1 MEQEQAT
8 EPAHRSGLTHSAVDA
23 IAAVGI
29 FLVGVVMMV
38 DNYRLGA
45 GWAPDGPESGYFPF
59 RIGAILCIASVVV
72 LLRAVFGKVRNRE
85 IFVSWKKF
93 KLVLLVLLPT
103 ALFVLAIQFLGL
115 YVASALFIAAFMRVM
130 DKYSWL
136 KTLLISIAVNVT
148 LFWMFEI
155 QFMVPLP
162 KGPLEALFGY

>member
-1 MEQEQAT
+1 MEQEQT
-8 EPAHRSGLTHSAVDA
+8 RVRPHSGGLSHSAVDA
-23 IAAVGI
+23 IASVGI
-29 FLVGVVMMV
+29 FLIGVVMMA
-38 DNYRLGA
+38 DNYRIGA

-72 LLRAVFGKVRNRE
+72 ALRSLFGKDRKRE
-85 IFVSWKKF
+85 IFVSWDRF
-93 KLVLLVLLPT
+93 KPVLLVLLPT
-103 ALFVLAIQFLGL
+103 AVYVLAIQFVGI

-136 KTLLISIAVNVT
+136 KTLLVSIGVNAT